1 MTEEIRIDRT
11 SKSILGMPV
20 YSIKEGIPL
29 GTIKQILIDGKTNR
43 VQGFIVEKR
52 RFSREERILP
62 FPAVTGFGEDTI
74 TVERQSLLE
83 RKGMNQ
89 QFLKAIRSP
98 LPIVGARVFTAG
110 GKTLGKVEEYRF
122 STVDGGITG
131 LEIAGDGFFKVRSL
145 VDGETIIAIAPH
157 TIMLKDTAI
166 DSATALENSFIAGV
180 ENAAAIMREKAA
192 DLKNNA
198 SEAGKKLSA
207 NLNEAVSRLRQRS
220 EEGDQELEAE
230 LLGKDAEHLITVDEE
245 EPISDETVPQPEIL
259 TVDNLDQQEKIVDP
273 SKKEKESETASE

>member
-1 MTEEIRIDRT
+1 MTEELQIDRT

-29 GTIKQILIDGKTNR
+29 GIIKQILIDGKTNR

-52 RFSREERILP
+52 RFSREERVLP
-62 FPAVTGFGEDTI
+62 FPAITGFGEDTI
-74 TVERQSLLE
+74 TVERQGLLE
-83 RKGMNQ
+83 RKGINQ
-89 QFLKAIRSP
+89 QFLKAIRFP

-122 STVDGGITG
+122 STIDGGITG

-145 VDGETIIAIAPH
+145 VDGATIIAIAPR
-157 TIMLKDTAI
+157 TIMLKDAAI
-166 DSATALENSFIAGV
+166 TSAIALENSFLAGV
-180 ENAAAIMREKAA
+180 ESAAAIVREKAV

-207 NLNEAVSRLRQRS
+207 NFNEAVSKLRQRS
-220 EEGDQELEAE
+220 EEGIE
-230 LLGKDAEHLITVDEE
+230 
-245 EPISDETVPQPEIL
+245 
-259 TVDNLDQQEKIVDP
+259 N
-273 SKKEKESETASE
+273 